1 MQSSLTQQGIE
12 LMLYGMGTVVTFLI
26 LLIFATNF
34 MTSLLGRYFKQDP
47 IETKKT
53 SVTSNVANEDTLTKV
68 IKKAIE
74 QYRTDRK

>member
-26 LLIFATNF
+26 VLIFATSF

-47 IETKKT
+47 IETKKI